1 MKGRRRGGELVEEDE
16 NDGSLMAAIDDE
28 DSVEP
33 MEIEQPVDCN
43 ARAMAVVLSV

>member
-1 MKGRRRGGELVEEDE
+1 MEDE

-33 MEIEQPVDCN
+33 TEIEPPVDCN